1 MATTSPK
8 LFNQLEEGAS
18 KIALKEDFADQDII
32 NIVIGVI
39 EDITGVDLT
48 ILKNIVDT
56 IQAAIGGIAD
66 IPAAIIGGVVDG
78 INQFIADLLSMLD
91 NATGGIFNLDALADS
106 LNQTNTTAESKPDV
120 EDLAVFNP
128 LSNGINLDEDT
139 TFDRS
144 QLSFGAASG
153 TSSGGSGDTSHSHTL
168 GRIPDYQPAGG
179 GSDMMEIAFI
189 RARKTMTY
197 TQVGFATGDSATMF
211 DIQGAFLGV
220 YSMNKTTG
228 LLTLLTPALASADIK
243 GSVTTANK
251 EFRFPMGVTINAQ
264 QGDIFAVALCQKTGP
279 LQNCASLLCS
289 TATQITN
296 PNGEYPSKPYG
307 YRDLS
312 GVGGVLPATL
322 NHSDINFGAST
333 KLPFF
338 VLG

>member
-1 MATTSPK
+1 MPAASPK
-8 LFNQLEEGAS
+8 LFNQLEEGAQ
-18 KIALKEDFADQDII
+18 KIALKDDFKDEGII
-32 NIVIGVI
+32 DIVIGVI

-48 ILKNIVDT
+48 ILKNVIDT
-56 IQAAIGGIAD
+56 IEAAIGGILD
-66 IPAAIIGGVVDG
+66 IPLAIVNGIADA

-91 NATGGIFNLDALADS
+91 NATGGVFNLDALADS
-106 LNQTNTTAESKPDV
+106 LNQTNNTAESKPDI

-144 QLSFGAASG
+144 QLTFGASSG
-153 TSSGGSGDTSHSHTL
+153 TAGGGSGDSTHTHSL
-168 GRIPDYQPAGG
+168 SRIPDYQPAGG

-189 RARKTMTY
+189 RARKTRTY
-197 TQVGFATGDSATMF
+197 TQVGFATGDAATMF
-211 DIQGAFLGV
+211 DIEGAFLGV
-220 YSMNKTTG
+220 YSMDATTG
-228 LLTLLTPALASADIK
+228 LLTLLTPALASANIK

-251 EFRFPMGVTINAQ
+251 EFRFPMGVTINAA
-264 QGDIFAVALCQKTGP
+264 QGDIFAVALCQKTGF

-296 PNGEYPSKPYG
+296 PNGEFPSKPYG

-312 GVGGVLPATL
+312 GVGGVLPTTL
-322 NHSDINFGAST
+322 AHADINFGAST

>member
-1 MATTSPK
+1 MPAASPK
-8 LFNQLEEGAS
+8 LFKQLEEGA
-18 KIALKEDFADQDII
+18 KKVALKEDFQDQGMID
-32 NIVIGVI
+32 IVIGVI

-48 ILKNIVDT
+48 ILKDAIDT
-56 IQAAIGGIAD
+56 IEAAIGGIVD
-66 IPAAIIGGVVDG
+66 IPLAIINGIGDA

-91 NATGGIFNLDALADS
+91 NATGGIFDLDALADS
-106 LNQTNTTAESKPDV
+106 LNSTNNTAESKPDI

-144 QLSFGAASG
+144 QLSFGSASG
-153 TSSGGSGDTSHSHTL
+153 TSGGGSGDSTHSHSL

-179 GSDMMEIAFI
+179 GADMMEIAFI
-189 RARKTMTY
+189 RARKTRTY
-197 TQVGFATGDSATMF
+197 TQVGFATGDAATMF
-211 DIQGAFLGV
+211 DIEGAFLGV
-220 YSMNKTTG
+220 YSMNPTTG
-228 LLTLLTPALASADIK
+228 LLTLLTPALATSNIK

-264 QGDIFAVALCQKTGP
+264 QGQIFAVALCQKTGI

-296 PNGEYPSKPYG
+296 PNGEFPAKPYG

-322 NHSDINFGAST
+322 EHADINFGSST

>member
-8 LFNQLEEGAS
+8 LFNQLEEGAK
-18 KIALKEDFADQDII
+18 KIALKEDFADKDII
-32 NIVIGVI
+32 DVVIGVI
-39 EDITGVDLT
+39 EDLTGVDLT
-48 ILKNIVDT
+48 ILSNIIDT
-56 IQAAIGGIAD
+56 IQGAIGGITD
-66 IPAAIIGGVVDG
+66 IPAAIINGVVGG
-78 INQFIADLLSMLD
+78 INQFIADLLGMLD
-91 NATGGIFNLDALADS
+91 WATGGVFNLDALADA
-106 LNQTNTTAESKPDV
+106 LTQTNNTAESKPDV

-144 QLSFGAASG
+144 QLTFGAASA
-153 TSSGGSGDTSHSHTL
+153 TSSGGQSDGSHTHSL

-179 GSDMMEIAFI
+179 GTDMMEIAFI
-189 RARKTMTY
+189 RARKKRTY

-211 DIQGAFLGV
+211 DIEGARLGV

-228 LLTLLTPALASADIK
+228 QLTLLTPGLSNTNIK

-251 EFRFPMGVTINAQ
+251 EFRFPLGVTIEAQ
-264 QGDIFAVALCQKTGP
+264 QGDIFAVALCQQTGF

-296 PNGEYPSKPYG
+296 PNGEFPSKPYG

-312 GVGGVLPATL
+312 SVNGVLPTTL
-322 NHSDINFGAST
+322 NHGDINFGSST